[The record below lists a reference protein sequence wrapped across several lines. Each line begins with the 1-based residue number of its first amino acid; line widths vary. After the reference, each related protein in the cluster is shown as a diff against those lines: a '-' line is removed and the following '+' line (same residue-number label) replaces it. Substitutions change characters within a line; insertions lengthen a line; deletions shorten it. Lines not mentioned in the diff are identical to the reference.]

1 MATIVLIRQANG
13 QPPIAEPLDLLP
25 GERDCIGAAMSEHTP
40 SLRPWRDIVR
50 RKSRQIM
57 VGNVPV
63 GGDAPV
69 TVQTMT
75 NTLTSDAKATID
87 QIRRCEEAGVDI
99 IRVSCP
105 DVESTTALKQI
116 VRASRVPIVA
126 DIHFHYKRALEAADA
141 GAACLRINPGNIGSA
156 ERVKEVVNAAKANG
170 CSIRIGVNGGSL
182 EKDLLEKYGEPCPE
196 ALVESALDHIRL
208 LEDHDFRN
216 YKVAVK
222 ASDHFLAVAAY
233 HQLAETVD
241 CPLHLGITEAG
252 GQRGGTVKSAIGIGS
267 LLWAGIGDTI
277 RVSLS
282 AEPEEEVRVGY
293 EILKSLGI
301 RTRGVRV
308 VSCPSCARQGFDVI
322 RTVQALE
329 ERLEHIHTPM
339 SLSVLGCVVNGP
351 GEARETDIG
360 LTGGGAGKHMVYL
373 SGVTDHHVQDADM
386 IDHIVKLV
394 EAKAAEI
401 EAGISVAA

>member
-1 MATIVLIRQANG
+1 
-13 QPPIAEPLDLLP
+13 
-25 GERDCIGAAMSEHTP
+25 MS
-40 SLRPWRDIVR
+40 SIRPWRTIER

-57 VGNVPV
+57 LGDVPV
-63 GGDAPV
+63 GGDAPI

-75 NTLTSDAKATID
+75 NTPTEDVGATID
-87 QIRRCEEAGVDI
+87 QIRRCEDAGADI

-105 DVESTTALKQI
+105 TPEATQHFDEI
-116 VRASRVPIVA
+116 VKASSIPIVA
-126 DIHFHYKRALEAADA
+126 DIHFHYKRALEAADK
-141 GAACLRINPGNIGSA
+141 GAACLRINPGNIGSSD
-156 ERVKEVVNAAKANG
+156 RVAEVVRAAKANG
-170 CSIRIGVNGGSL
+170 CAIRIGVNAGSL
-182 EKDLLEKYGEPCPE
+182 ERDLLEKYGEPCPE
-196 ALVESALDHIRL
+196 ALVESALDHIKL
-208 LEDHDFRN
+208 LQDHDFHE

-222 ASDHFLAVAAY
+222 ASDVFLAVAAY
-233 HQLAETVD
+233 QGLAEAVD

-252 GQRGGTVKSAIGIGS
+252 GLIGGTVKSSIGIGS

-282 AEPEEEVRVGY
+282 AEPEQEVRVGF
-293 EILKSLGI
+293 EMLKALGL

-329 ERLEHIHTPM
+329 DRLQHIKTPL

-360 LTGGGAGKHMVYL
+360 VTGGGAGKHMVYL
-373 SGVTDHHVQDADM
+373 SGVTDHHVADGDM
-386 IDHIVKLV
+386 LDHIVALV

-401 EAGISVAA
+401 EAGAASADTVREAVPAQ

>member
-1 MATIVLIRQANG
+1 MAR
-13 QPPIAEPLDLLP
+13 
-25 GERDCIGAAMSEHTP
+25 MS
-40 SLRPWRDIVR
+40 SIRPWRDISR
-50 RKSRQIM
+50 RQSRQIM
-57 VGNVPV
+57 VGNVAV

-75 NTLTSDAKATID
+75 NTPTSDARATID
-87 QIRRCEEAGVDI
+87 QIRRCEEAGADI
-99 IRVSCP
+99 VRVSCP
-105 DVESTTALKQI
+105 DVESTAALKEI
-116 VRASRVPIVA
+116 VRAASVPIVA

-141 GAACLRINPGNIGSA
+141 GAACLRINPGNIGSE
-156 ERVKEVVNAAKANG
+156 ERVKEVISAAKANG
-170 CSIRIGVNGGSL
+170 CAIRIGVNAGSL

-196 ALVESALDHIRL
+196 ALVESALDHIRI
-208 LEDHDFRN
+208 LEDHDFRE

-222 ASDHFLAVAAY
+222 ASDIFLAVAAY
-233 HQLAETVD
+233 QQLADAVD

-252 GQRGGTVKSAIGIGS
+252 GLTGGTVKSAIGIGS

-301 RTRGVRV
+301 RNRGVRV

-322 RTVQALE
+322 RTVEKLE
-329 ERLEHIHTPM
+329 ERLQHIRTPM

-360 LTGGGAGKHMVYL
+360 ITGGGQGKHMVYL
-373 SGVTDHHVQDADM
+373 SGITDHHVRDEEM
-386 IDHIVKLV
+386 IDHIVRLV
-394 EAKAAEI
+394 EQKAAEI
-401 EAGISVAA
+401 EAAGVGASEAAE